1 MDPVWKGRDSWHGS
15 KVLTNMYLVG
25 GAITILKHDGVRQ
38 WEGWHPI
45 YEMENNQTVWNHQ
58 PGIHMFQSIAKIL
71 PDIVSEP
78 PTWITRSNS
87 LTWQLPLILPCIH
100 HCDVTSVAGDP
111 WYPASPQIS
120 SDILNEMTILRRIP
134 GTSWCQLIPVSLD
147 WFKGKFTGNHG
158 FYHQI

>member
-1 MDPVWKGRDSWHGS
+1 MQPYIKSYQPYDIIKYPQIPSTSLLKMKHHKTSWNMMKHHETSRYLGSTYSTIVFHGKLLNHQRSPTRAKCFGIQMDPVWKGRDSWHGS

-45 YEMENNQTVWNHQ
+45 YEMEHNQNVWNHQ

-78 PTWITRSNS
+78 PTWK
-87 LTWQLPLILPCIH
+87 L
-100 HCDVTSVAGDP
+100 VA
-111 WYPASPQIS
+111 
-120 SDILNEMTILRRIP
+120 IP
-134 GTSWCQLIPVSLD
+134 
-147 WFKGKFTGNHG
+147 
-158 FYHQI
+158 